1 MITACSD
8 ERDHTCK
15 SSRTWHIHPSIER
28 SRLEEKARTNA
39 RTPQANKRPS
49 GLRHGPPPNLAGVC
63 ADKRYRH
70 AMCFKRHGTHAVHR
84 STHRTSPRRS
94 CRHRRPRQPPAW
106 RRYRPW
112 LRVSVCCKNEAEPS
126 RAGRAS
132 IYSGEKNRLRALLY
146 VHVQYMYV
154 SASSQSI
161 GPSRRSVSRRD
172 RVGRRDACCCIEYRY
187 VMCSPVQMSTPNCS

>member
-112 LRVSVCCKNEAEPS
+112 LRVARSKM
-126 RAGRAS
+126 RRGKRGGRAS
-132 IYSGEKNRLRALLY
+132 ILAKKIDYVYCTYSTCTYLRHRNR
-146 VHVQYMYV
+146 
-154 SASSQSI
+154 SA
-161 GPSRRSVSRRD
+161 RRVDPSRRD

>member
-39 RTPQANKRPS
+39 RTLQANKRPS

-94 CRHRRPRQPPAW
+94 CRHRRPRQPPTW

-112 LRVSVCCKNEAEPS
+112 LRVARFAAKNEQ
-126 RAGRAS
+126 RQRGKRGGRA
-132 IYSGEKNRLRALLY
+132 IIRAKKIDVLLY
-146 VHVQYMYV
+146 LRVRRPTCSRYMYMYL
-154 SASSQSI
+154 
-161 GPSRRSVSRRD
+161 G
-172 RVGRRDACCCIEYRY
+172 
-187 VMCSPVQMSTPNCS
+187 T

>member
-112 LRVSVCCKNEAEPS
+112 LRVSVCCKNEARRSAE
-126 RAGRAS
+126 RGGRAS
-132 IYSGEKNRLRALLY
+132 SLAKKIDYVLLY
-146 VHVQYMYV
+146 VQYMYV

-161 GPSRRSVSRRD
+161 GPSIRSVLASRRSS
-172 RVGRRDACCCIEYRY
+172 
-187 VMCSPVQMSTPNCS
+187 